1 MTFID
6 NFQVKL
12 SSPTAIEFLSLRKK
26 VGWQNVTAN
35 KVQTSLANSLFHV
48 VIYDNSQL
56 VAMGRVV
63 GDGVMYFYIQDV
75 VVDPRYQGYGLG
87 DTIMKAIEAYL
98 SEAAG
103 EGATIGLL
111 AAKGKETF
119 YARYGYLA
127 RPNTSLGNGMC
138 KFV

>member
-1 MTFID
+1 MD
-6 NFQVKL
+6 DFQIKL
-12 SSPTAIEFLSLRKK
+12 TSPTVIEFLSLRKK
-26 VGWQNVTAN
+26 VGWQNITTSIA
-35 KVQTSLANSLFHV
+35 KTSLINSLFHV
-48 VIYDNSQL
+48 VVYESNQL
-56 VAMGRVV
+56 VGMGRVV

-75 VVDPRYQGYGLG
+75 VVDPHYQGYGLG
-87 DTIMKAIEAYL
+87 DTIMKEIEAYL
-98 SEAAG
+98 SESAC

-127 RPNTSLGNGMC
+127 RPNISLGNGMC